1 MNTSSVHGSPST
13 ENPIA
18 SQKPASADATKA
30 LHARLR
36 KRPEGD
42 VPADSVA
49 TDQAAPAPDQAA
61 AATDQDVLVAQAA
74 PAAAADGSAAAGAGA
89 APAAAEGSAGA
100 GAGAPAA
107 AAAAGSSG
115 GIGIGALALGAG
127 AIGVA
132 AAAAGG
138 RGGDSAAAAPA
149 PAPTPTPAPMLTA
162 IHSFAEYMGAINHG
176 GATAATNVS
185 VASPTAV
192 VDVSGG
198 FSRSALSHTV
208 TDLRPSMTYNVA
220 GASAATINDGG
231 IVVDLQGNPTA
242 DSRVTA
248 HSDAGAH
255 SSNLMWM
262 QTMAVHDA
270 ASKGAT
276 MAIASATASGAGS
289 DAEIGIQHV
298 SMDLAAA
305 GSVNGLTNLVAT
317 ATDGGSAHTLVG
329 DVTLHMISSGIGT
342 SLAPIFSYI
351 HMGDGEGAQAGI
363 LASASGAGSS
373 ANAGVAGNVSL
384 SGHGDDVYAYD
395 SGVFAQGTNGG
406 SAHTDIGG
414 NISFA
419 ADGREAHSYILV
431 DASTDGAAS
440 AADVHVHGNVEL
452 DSAGTQ
458 SALTRAAVRAD
469 GTGTVEIDGHLS
481 ADSSSPDSTSNMQ
494 VIAQGG
500 SGAISIGSVDMSIE
514 GGGRGWLDLFT
525 DHSGGLNIGTV
536 NLSAAGGY
544 DISLHVQN
552 ANDAVNGFVNST
564 FLAHT
569 DSAVNVSIGTANVGG
584 AGEVHMFLNSQT
596 FGTINQAASAT
607 MLDVHYQLAD
617 QDFAGVGAAP
627 ITTINGFSASHDDV
641 IYNGVNAD
649 ATNFINAGHFD
660 SLAALDATVNADL
673 DGTHKYVF
681 AVYDGTQDINHNGI
695 ADDHGAGILAW
706 DDNGTGITS
715 VLMLPGVATLAAND
729 LALPPPPPP
738 PPPLA

>member
-89 APAAAEGSAGA
+89 APASAEGSASA
-100 GAGAPAA
+100 GAGGPAA

-138 RGGDSAAAAPA
+138 RGGDSAAAAPTPA

-162 IHSFAEYMGAINHG
+162 IHSFAEYMGALNHG

-198 FSRSALSHTV
+198 LSRSALSHTV

-255 SSNLMWM
+255 SSNLMSM
-262 QTMAVHDA
+262 RTMAVPDA
-270 ASKGAT
+270 ASRGAT

-289 DAEIGIQHV
+289 DAEIGVQPV

-584 AGEVHMFLNSQT
+584 AGE
-596 FGTINQAASAT
+596 
-607 MLDVHYQLAD
+607 
-617 QDFAGVGAAP
+617 
-627 ITTINGFSASHDDV
+627 
-641 IYNGVNAD
+641 
-649 ATNFINAGHFD
+649 
-660 SLAALDATVNADL
+660 
-673 DGTHKYVF
+673 
-681 AVYDGTQDINHNGI
+681 
-695 ADDHGAGILAW
+695 
-706 DDNGTGITS
+706 
-715 VLMLPGVATLAAND
+715 
-729 LALPPPPPP
+729 
-738 PPPLA
+738 